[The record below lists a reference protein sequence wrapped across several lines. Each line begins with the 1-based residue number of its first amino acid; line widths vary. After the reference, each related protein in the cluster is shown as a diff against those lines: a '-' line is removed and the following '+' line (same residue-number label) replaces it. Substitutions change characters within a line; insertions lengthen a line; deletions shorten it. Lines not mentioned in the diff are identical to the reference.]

1 MLLFENGPIK
11 HTRHL
16 VIFHFLPFCFV
27 LFCFVFFAFFFFLHI
42 LKTQRCIQTATITG
56 QCVIITAG
64 GCVSGLFIFVGFDP
78 TLFLACTQALFYFSF
93 RSFTKHR
100 RARERSERGARERK
114 ITLPL
119 PPCAGGAG
127 QVFYRSY
134 VLRHI
139 RLQPFTV

>member
-11 HTRHL
+11 HPRHL

-27 LFCFVFFAFFFFLHI
+27 LFFFA

-64 GCVSGLFIFVGFDP
+64 GCVSGLFIFVDFDP

-119 PPCAGGAG
+119 PLCAGGAG

-134 VLRHI
+134 DLRHI